1 MNTNHMVC
9 EDYAMQTLKQFGKMQ
24 IIIVSESIVKIRWF
38 VELMSGN
45 A

>member
-1 MNTNHMVC
+1 MVC
-9 EDYAMQTLKQFGKMQ
+9 GDYARQRLKQVGTIQ
-24 IIIVSESIVKIRWF
+24 IIIVSESRVKIRWF